1 MKIEDKLIPI
11 ALMLKSKQKVSEQA
25 RVIEKLEGENK
36 KLRGVSSLSLNLM
49 KEHFGYHVNNNSPL
63 CKRCKSNLEDAVKR
77 LGQALKESKE

>member
-1 MKIEDKLIPI
+1 MSKDKIDPI
-11 ALMLKSKQKVSEQA
+11 AMQLGAMNKISVQTGE
-25 RVIEKLEGENK
+25 IEKLEGENK

-49 KEHFGYHVNNNSPL
+49 KEHFSYHVNSNSPL